1 MMKRDGEHTEDEKAV
16 IIQTARELSQL
27 DTVFYSGHCTGIHA
41 FEMMKQ
47 IMGDKLIALH
57 SGETVI

>member
-1 MMKRDGEHTEDEKAV
+1 MKIVTLVENSCGNENC
-16 IIQTARELSQL
+16 IP
-27 DTVFYSGHCTGIHA
+27 A
-41 FEMMKQ
+41 FELMKE